1 MDLPGLRHFKDGLI
15 YSDPVEALVGEAWV
29 SAVLCLEPSGDMH
42 WATLDMAKLSPVTE
56 WRHATEARQ
65 ESGSDLGEHPP
76 RDQGR
81 QVTKTGTSNR
91 VRKSRKKPQAE
102 S

>member
-15 YSDPVEALVGEAWV
+15 YSDSVEALVGEAWV
-29 SAVLCLEPSGDMH
+29 RAVLCRADNGDQY
-42 WATLDMAKLSPVTE
+42 WATPDMVSLSPVTE

-65 ESGSDLGEHPP
+65 ESGSDFGEHPP

-81 QVTKTGTSNR
+81 QVTKTSSSNR

-102 S
+102 G